1 MRPISIR
8 MAAFGSFAGEVQ
20 ISFDNLTEALFLI
33 SGDTGAGKTT
43 IFDAITFALYGKASG
58 GVRSGRM
65 MRSHYAEDK
74 QETFVEFAFL
84 HKEGVYTVYRTPS
97 YERNYVQKNGR
108 ERLRSYTETASLK
121 KPDGTE
127 VSGRIKDVNA
137 QIESLIGL
145 DFQQFSQLVMIAQ
158 GDFMK
163 LLRARSEEKKKI
175 FSKLFHTEFC
185 RRMIESMQQQR
196 GQLEKKKDE
205 NLALCRRELESFTG
219 YEPEFLIGEHLTTVS
234 QENAVNLHAA
244 QLMEALSDRCGT
256 NRAALDRM
264 QEESAALTARCE
276 TLKNRL
282 QDAAQTAQALQQER
296 RSAAE
301 NTKRQTQVRQLY
313 AESGQQLKRVEE
325 LYDAKAPGIMEE
337 AAVLRGK
344 LPEYEKRDAIVREK
358 SRLEELFGE
367 QKKQLAACEQALA
380 DNQEALRCIRQELMQ
395 MQSVDSEA
403 ASAAEQEK
411 ALRRQTDEL
420 AALKE
425 SAQALPDSR
434 SEWESRRA
442 LTQQAIGAYEQ
453 AREKYNELYS
463 LFLRGQAGI
472 LSQRLEQGQPCPVCG
487 SKEHPHPAACDGGM
501 PTQESVE
508 AAQKLAQQA
517 NKAADEAVQ
526 QSRDADLTYRH
537 AFQSA
542 KENVGRILKGWHAQD
557 TSGGCVTEFHEEQPA
572 ALQEFVSK
580 LYAESREAETL
591 CRQRLDKLRT
601 QKREQEDKQAQLQRL
616 EQAMEKGRAQQAQNR
631 EMLAQTEK
639 NLAAMQAALDN
650 LTDALTFRTQEEARQ
665 RLSLID
671 KELCKLKEEKQEA
684 QEKAKQLEQQT
695 VILEE
700 KLREGKRR
708 EESLAEK
715 WELIAAELRSTYQ
728 TEDMDTLSGLL
739 DEYRRGEQ
747 ETRQALGRQQ
757 ALTDREE
764 EAFLRLKNLLRER
777 EKIWGSLRP
786 VEALLATAA
795 GRVSGGAKLDFETYL
810 QREYLKRILQQA
822 NHRLLEMSRGQYEL
836 RVKDLDETGQQ
847 SNEGLDFMVY
857 SVITGDTRDIATLS
871 GGESFMAALCLSMGM
886 ADIVRCMAGG
896 IQIDMMFIDEGFGSL
911 DEHSRAQAMQMLR
924 ELAAE
929 QNGARIIGL
938 ISHVEEL
945 KLQVENILEVTKTEK
960 GSSAAWSR

>member
-20 ISFDNLTEALFLI
+20 ISFDNLTEAIFLI

-43 IFDAITFALYGKASG
+43 IFDAITFALYGKTSG

-74 QETFVEFAFL
+74 QETFVEFVFL

-97 YERNYVQKNGR
+97 YERNYVQKNGK
-108 ERLRSYTETASLK
+108 ERIRSYTETASLK

-127 VSGRIKDVNA
+127 LSGRIKDVNA

-196 GQLEKKKDE
+196 VHLEKKRDE

-219 YEPEFLIGEHLTTVS
+219 YEPEFMIGEYRRTVS
-234 QENAVNLHAA
+234 QENAVNLHAP
-244 QLMEALSDRCGT
+244 QLMEALSERCGT

-264 QEESAALTARCE
+264 QEECAARTERCE

-282 QDAAQTAQALQQER
+282 HGAAQTAQALRQECQ
-296 RSAAE
+296 SAAE
-301 NTKRQTQVRQLY
+301 NTKRQTQVRELY
-313 AESGQQLKRVEE
+313 AQSGQQLKRVEE
-325 LYDAKAPGIMEE
+325 LYDAKVPGIMEE

-358 SRLEELFGE
+358 SSLEELLGQ
-367 QKKQLAACEQALA
+367 QKKQLAACEQTLA
-380 DNQEALRCIRQELMQ
+380 DNQEALRCIRQELAQ
-395 MQSVDSEA
+395 MRSVDSEA

-420 AALKE
+420 ASLKE
-425 SAQALPDSR
+425 NAQSLPADR
-434 SEWESRRA
+434 SEWERRRA
-442 LTQQAIGAYEQ
+442 LAQQAIGAYEQ
-453 AREKYNELYS
+453 AREQYNELYS

-472 LSQRLEQGQPCPVCG
+472 LAQRLEPGQPCPVCG

-517 NKAADEAVQ
+517 NETADEASQ

-537 AFQSA
+537 AFQSVV
-542 KENVGRILKGWHAQD
+542 ENVSRILKGWHAQEKLE
-557 TSGGCVTEFHEEQPA
+557 GCALEFNEEQPA
-572 ALQEFVSK
+572 ALKEFVSK
-580 LYAESREAETL
+580 LYAESCEAETL
-591 CRQRLDKLRT
+591 CRQRLDKLRR
-601 QKREQEDKQAQLQRL
+601 QKREQEEKQAQLQRL
-616 EQAMEKGRAQQAQNR
+616 EQAVEKGRAQQAQNR

-639 NLAAMQAALDN
+639 NLAAVQAALDN
-650 LTDALTFRTQEEARQ
+650 LTDALTFRTQEEAQ
-665 RLSLID
+665 KRLSLLD
-671 KELCKLKEEKQEA
+671 KELCKLKEEKEEA
-684 QEKAKQLEQQT
+684 QEKEKQLEQQML
-695 VILEE
+695 ILEE

-715 WELIAAELRSTYQ
+715 WNVIAAELRSTYQ
-728 TEDMDTLSGLL
+728 TEDMDALSELL
-739 DEYRRGEQ
+739 EEYRQNEQ

-764 EAFLRLKNLLRER
+764 EALLRLKNLLRER
-777 EKIWGSLRP
+777 EKILGRLQP
-786 VEALLATAA
+786 VEVLLATAA

-836 RVKDLDETGQQ
+836 RVKELDETGQQ

>member
-20 ISFDNLTEALFLI
+20 ISFDNLTEAIFLI

-43 IFDAITFALYGKASG
+43 IFDAITFALYGKTSG

-74 QETFVEFAFL
+74 QETFVEFVFL

-97 YERNYVQKNGR
+97 YERNYVQKNGK

-127 VSGRIKDVNA
+127 LSGRIKDVNA

-196 GQLEKKKDE
+196 VHLEKKRDE

-219 YEPEFLIGEHLTTVS
+219 YEPEFMIGEYRRTVS
-234 QENAVNLHAA
+234 QENAVNLHAP
-244 QLMEALSDRCGT
+244 QLMEALSERCGT

-264 QEESAALTARCE
+264 QEECAARTERCE

-282 QDAAQTAQALQQER
+282 HGAAQTAQALRQECQ
-296 RSAAE
+296 SAAE
-301 NTKRQTQVRQLY
+301 NTKRQTQVRELY
-313 AESGQQLKRVEE
+313 AQSGQQLKRVEE
-325 LYDAKAPGIMEE
+325 LYDAKVPGIMEE

-358 SRLEELFGE
+358 SSLEELLGQ
-367 QKKQLAACEQALA
+367 QKKQLAACEQTLA
-380 DNQEALRCIRQELMQ
+380 DNQEALRCIRQELAQ
-395 MQSVDSEA
+395 MRSVDSEA

-420 AALKE
+420 ASLKE
-425 SAQALPDSR
+425 NAQSLPADR
-434 SEWESRRA
+434 SEWERRRA
-442 LTQQAIGAYEQ
+442 LAQQAIGAYEQ
-453 AREKYNELYS
+453 AREQYNELYS

-472 LSQRLEQGQPCPVCG
+472 LAQRLEPGQPCPVCG

-517 NKAADEAVQ
+517 NETADEASQ

-537 AFQSA
+537 AFQSVV
-542 KENVGRILKGWHAQD
+542 ENVSRILKGWHAQEKLE
-557 TSGGCVTEFHEEQPA
+557 GCALEFNEEQPA
-572 ALQEFVSK
+572 ALKEFVSK
-580 LYAESREAETL
+580 LYAESCEAETL
-591 CRQRLDKLRT
+591 CRQRLDKLRR
-601 QKREQEDKQAQLQRL
+601 QKREQEEKQAQLQRL
-616 EQAMEKGRAQQAQNR
+616 EQAVEKGRAQQAQNR

-639 NLAAMQAALDN
+639 NLAAVQAALDN
-650 LTDALTFRTQEEARQ
+650 LTDALTFRTQEEAKQ
-665 RLSLID
+665 RLSLLD
-671 KELCKLKEEKQEA
+671 KELCKLKEEKEEA
-684 QEKAKQLEQQT
+684 QEKEKQLEQQML
-695 VILEE
+695 ILEE

-715 WELIAAELRSTYQ
+715 WNVIAAELRSTYQ
-728 TEDMDTLSGLL
+728 TEDMDALSELL
-739 DEYRRGEQ
+739 EEYRQNEQ

-764 EAFLRLKNLLRER
+764 EALLRLKNLLRER
-777 EKIWGSLRP
+777 EKILGRLQP
-786 VEALLATAA
+786 VEVLLATAA

-822 NHRLLEMSRGQYEL
+822 NHRLLEMSQGQYEL
-836 RVKDLDETGQQ
+836 RVKELDETGQQ

>member
-65 MRSHYAEDK
+65 MRSHYAQDK
-74 QETFVEFAFL
+74 QETFVEFVFL
-84 HKEGVYTVYRTPS
+84 HKEGLYSVYRAPS
-97 YERNYVQKNGR
+97 YERNYVQKNGK

-127 VSGRIKDVNA
+127 LSGRIKDVNA
-137 QIESLIGL
+137 QIENLIGL
-145 DFQQFSQLVMIAQ
+145 DFQQFSQMVMIAQ

-196 GQLEKKKDE
+196 GQLEKNRDE

-219 YEPEFLIGEHLTTVS
+219 YEPEFLIGEQRRTVS

-282 QDAAQTAQALQQER
+282 HSAAETVQALQQER

-358 SRLEELFGE
+358 SSLEELIGQ
-367 QKKQLAACEQALA
+367 QKKQLAACEQTLA
-380 DNQEALRCIRQELMQ
+380 DNQEALRCIRQELAQ
-395 MQSVDSEA
+395 MRSVDSEA

-420 AALKE
+420 ASLKE
-425 SAQALPDSR
+425 NAQSLPAGR
-434 SEWESRRA
+434 SEWERRRA
-442 LTQQAIGAYEQ
+442 LAQQAIGAYEQ
-453 AREKYNELYS
+453 AREQYNELYS

-472 LSQRLEQGQPCPVCG
+472 LAQRLEPGQPCPVCG
-487 SKEHPHPAACDGGM
+487 AKEHPHPAACDGGM

-517 NKAADEAVQ
+517 NETADEASQ

-542 KENVGRILKGWHAQD
+542 KENVSRILKGWHAQEKLE
-557 TSGGCVTEFHEEQPA
+557 GCALEFNEEQPT

-580 LYAESREAETL
+580 LYTESREAETL
-591 CRQRLDKLRT
+591 CRQRLDKLRR
-601 QKREQEDKQAQLQRL
+601 QKREQEEKQAQLQRL
-616 EQAMEKGRAQQAQNR
+616 EQAVEKGRAQQAQNR

-639 NLAAMQAALDN
+639 NLAAVQAALDN
-650 LTDALTFRTQEEARQ
+650 LTDALTFRTQEEAQ
-665 RLSLID
+665 QSLSLLD
-671 KELCKLKEEKQEA
+671 KELCKLKEEKEEA
-684 QEKAKQLEQQT
+684 QEKEKQLEQQML
-695 VILEE
+695 ILEE

-715 WELIAAELRSTYQ
+715 WNVIAAELRSTYQ
-728 TEDMDTLSGLL
+728 TEDMDALSELL
-739 DEYRRGEQ
+739 EEYRQNEQ
-747 ETRQALGRQQ
+747 EMRQALGRQQ
-757 ALTDREE
+757 ALADREE

-777 EKIWGSLRP
+777 EKILGRLQP

-836 RVKDLDETGQQ
+836 RVKELDETGQQ

>member
-74 QETFVEFAFL
+74 QETFVEFTFL

-97 YERNYVQKNGR
+97 YERNYVQKNGK

-137 QIESLIGL
+137 QIEGLIGL

-163 LLRARSEEKKKI
+163 LLRAKSEEKKKI

-196 GQLEKKKDE
+196 GQLEKSRDE

-219 YEPEFLIGEHLTTVS
+219 YEPEFLIGEQRRTVS
-234 QENAVNLHAA
+234 LENAVNLHAA

-282 QDAAQTAQALQQER
+282 HGAAETAQALRQEQHL
-296 RSAAE
+296 AQE

-358 SRLEELFGE
+358 SSLEELLGQ
-367 QKKQLAACEQALA
+367 QKKQLTACEQALA
-380 DNQEALRCIRQELMQ
+380 DDQEALRCIRQELAQ
-395 MQSVDSEA
+395 MRSVDSEA

-420 AALKE
+420 AELKE
-425 SAQALPDSR
+425 NAQSLPAAR

-453 AREKYNELYS
+453 AREQYNELYS

-472 LSQRLEQGQPCPVCG
+472 LAQRLEPGQSCPVCG

-537 AFQSA
+537 AFRSVV
-542 KENVGRILKGWHAQD
+542 ENVSRILKGWHAQD
-557 TSGGCVTEFHEEQPA
+557 TSEGRVAEFNEEQPA

-601 QKREQEDKQAQLQRL
+601 QKREQEEKQAQLQRL

-639 NLAAMQAALDN
+639 NLAAVQAALDN
-650 LTDALTFRTQEEARQ
+650 LTDALTFRTQEEAGQ
-665 RLSLID
+665 RLSLLD

-684 QEKAKQLEQQT
+684 QEKEKQLEQQT

-739 DEYRRGEQ
+739 DEYRRSEQ

-764 EAFLRLKNLLRER
+764 EAFLRLKNLLRAR
-777 EKIWGSLRP
+777 EKILGRLRP

-836 RVKDLDETGQQ
+836 RVKELDETGQQ